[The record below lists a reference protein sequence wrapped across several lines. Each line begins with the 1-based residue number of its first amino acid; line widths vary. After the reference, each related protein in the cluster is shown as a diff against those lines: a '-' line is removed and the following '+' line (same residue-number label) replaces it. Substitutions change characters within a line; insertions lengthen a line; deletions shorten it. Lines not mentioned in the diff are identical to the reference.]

1 MGNGNGR
8 HPDDTA
14 YEELVTDSMDTY
26 VQKLIAILDD
36 PDFIEGEGG
45 LAPILIT
52 RRRFYST
59 MDDSTIVRL
68 TKMLHRMTAIAIGI
82 SKDD

>member
-1 MGNGNGR
+1 MGDNGR

-14 YEELVTDSMDTY
+14 YEEMVVESQDTY

-36 PDFIEGEGG
+36 PDFIEQQGG

-52 RRRFYST
+52 RGRFYST
-59 MDDSTIVRL
+59 IDDSTIVRL
-68 TKMLHRMTAIAIGI
+68 TKMLHRITALMIGI